1 LPCRTDNNRVSLVKQ
16 YKTKNCKSYP
26 VKALCTKAKY
36 QKIIERHEFADA
48 LEINKENIAQ
58 NPEIYAQRQAIV
70 EHPFGTMRRGWG
82 FDHIMTEKFKER
94 ASSDVGFIFTAYNLR
109 RLMNILG
116 VNGLIKY
123 LKKVIAEILLKLPR
137 KTSFRLIS
145 PLLISSIILTSFL
158 PFLSKTHR
166 MIYI

>member
-1 LPCRTDNNRVSLVKQ
+1 
-16 YKTKNCKSYP
+16 
-26 VKALCTKAKY
+26 
-36 QKIIERHEFADA
+36 
-48 LEINKENIAQ
+48 
-58 NPEIYAQRQAIV
+58 
-70 EHPFGTMRRGWG
+70 